1 MLESH
6 EILEKFQICKT
17 MKNSKAKLV
26 LSEVKKEIMIRF
38 SIISPGPPV
47 CLPGYDTIRFVKRIK
62 DIIKSDKSK

>member
-17 MKNSKAKLV
+17 MKNSKAKLI
-26 LSEVKKEIMIRF
+26 LSEVKKEIIIRF
-38 SIISPGPPV
+38 SIIPPV
-47 CLPGYDTIRFVKRIK
+47 CSPGYDTIRFVKRIK